1 MGYQPAFFDTE
12 TGCMELSCFADGKP
26 APMHLLDGLPEAW
39 IVERDAC
46 GRVVAVKH
54 TVVAGFARD
63 GIFYTRAQA
72 AADVRWR
79 QTAEMR

>member
-1 MGYQPAFFDTE
+1 
-12 TGCMELSCFADGKP
+12 
-26 APMHLLDGLPEAW
+26 
-39 IVERDAC
+39 
-46 GRVVAVKH
+46 VAVKH